1 MKHYVRFLILLLL
14 LSALL
19 TGCHSSLGVESPAT
33 TTANDIP
40 DTSSE
45 TDKNI
50 FDKIKMLNASMRGS
64 DVIELLGEDYELL
77 CDGKTESVLTYA
89 LFDESYLFVVLR
101 GHPQYT
107 TPYWQQIPPL
117 VSLEE
122 QCIRAL
128 YLNGKALQTDEAGN
142 FLLPDA

>member
-1 MKHYVRFLILLLL
+1 M
-14 LSALL
+14 
-19 TGCHSSLGVESPAT
+19 TGCLSSLGVESPAT

-45 TDKNI
+45 EADVSTDKNI
-50 FDKIKMLNASMRGS
+50 FDKIKMLNTSMCGS

-89 LFDESYLFVVLR
+89 LFDESYLFVVLGGR
-101 GHPQYT
+101 LSF
-107 TPYWQQIPPL
+107 TPSSQKLPPFI
-117 VSLEE
+117 SLQE
-122 QCIRAL
+122 QRIRAL
-128 YLNGKALQTDEAGN
+128 YLNGKALQTDEVGN

>member
-19 TGCHSSLGVESPAT
+19 TGCRSSLGVDPPAT
-33 TTANDIP
+33 TTANDIS

-89 LFDESYLFVVLR
+89 LFDESYLFVVLGGR
-101 GHPQYT
+101 PNI
-107 TPYWQQIPPL
+107 TPSWQTIPPL
-117 VSLEE
+117 VPLEE
-122 QCIRAL
+122 QRIRAL